1 MSAARWTRRGNIAV
15 AMLAALV
22 LLGLANYLGSKY
34 WVQWDWTT
42 SRIHSLSE
50 KTQGTLDALQAP
62 VRIISFL
69 SDRQQPEV
77 DAILREI
84 RTLIDG
90 YHSRAPQ
97 YVTAELVDYNRDPLR
112 AQELLKQFKI
122 DPWRD
127 SLDLIVV
134 SHADRTKLLRLDDLV
149 EFDQES
155 AQQGPPMVRAIRAE
169 EALTG
174 AILSVTRQNRPKLVF
189 ASGHGERDPRETRED
204 GQGNFLCSS
213 ARVL

>member
-15 AMLAALV
+15 AMLSALL
-22 LLGLANYLGSKY
+22 LLGIANYLGSKY

-50 KTQGTLDALQAP
+50 KTQGTLDALRAP

-90 YHSRAPQ
+90 YHSRASQ

-127 SLDLIVV
+127 SLDVVVV
-134 SHADRTKLLRLDDLV
+134 SHA
-149 EFDQES
+149 
-155 AQQGPPMVRAIRAE
+155 PI
-169 EALTG
+169 
-174 AILSVTRQNRPKLVF
+174 SV
-189 ASGHGERDPRETRED
+189 AST
-204 GQGNFLCSS
+204 LCAS
-213 ARVL
+213 